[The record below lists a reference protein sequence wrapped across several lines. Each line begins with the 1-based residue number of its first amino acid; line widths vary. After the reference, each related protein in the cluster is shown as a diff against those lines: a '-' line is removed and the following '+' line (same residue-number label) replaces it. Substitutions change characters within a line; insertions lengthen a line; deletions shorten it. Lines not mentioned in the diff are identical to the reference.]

1 MEHVYVVGIP
11 STVARQMLKYA
22 QPPPLGS
29 APRALQSCA
38 QALTSYLS
46 MKAKPMY
53 WGGSVYER
61 LIGGEE
67 KMKESIREGRRS
79 KRT

>member
-1 MEHVYVVGIP
+1 
-11 STVARQMLKYA
+11 
-22 QPPPLGS
+22 LGS